1 MAESAP
7 LRGRAQMTR
16 NALPA
21 AFTWLAVLTVAGMAL
36 AVGSVLGFVAFIAPP
51 DGAAVPSAGRPT
63 FTRPMRP
70 NCGEVF
76 YCMNASDPNPSY
88 VRYWTPADG
97 LPPLSFIP
105 AFTYS
110 SDVFDVSDATA
121 TRVRVSGVYQFVVF
135 TPMISLTGS
144 FDVAIILTRDPG
156 LLLSTPAL
164 SGDLGSSGLANIT
177 AVPTRA
183 ATTTAMVY
191 LEAGES
197 VRVGYVTDADGV
209 GVTPGAYFAGTLL
222 NVDA

>member
-97 LPPLSFIP
+97 PVPQTFLP

-110 SDVFDVSDATA
+110 ADVFDVSDATA

-144 FDVAIILTRDPG
+144 FDVAIILTRDSG

>member
-1 MAESAP
+1 
-7 LRGRAQMTR
+7 
-16 NALPA
+16 
-21 AFTWLAVLTVAGMAL
+21 
-36 AVGSVLGFVAFIAPP
+36 
-51 DGAAVPSAGRPT
+51 
-63 FTRPMRP
+63 
-70 NCGEVF
+70 
-76 YCMNASDPNPSY
+76 MNATDPNPSY
-88 VRYWTPADG
+88 VQYWTPADG